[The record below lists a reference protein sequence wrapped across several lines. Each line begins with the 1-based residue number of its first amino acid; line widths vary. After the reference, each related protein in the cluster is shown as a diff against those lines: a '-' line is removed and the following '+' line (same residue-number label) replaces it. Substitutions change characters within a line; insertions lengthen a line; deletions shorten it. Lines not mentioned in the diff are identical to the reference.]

1 MEKVDTETLRV
12 KPHKMTVDQK
22 MKDLFHHFPKPD
34 HSKPHI
40 VTLDKPW
47 LYRVWDINQKF
58 LFLKNNMLVAAPK
71 DGNSPDY
78 LVAIT
83 PNTANHENKFPIF
96 LGTQDGAQTL
106 SCGESGGQP
115 QLTLEGKAI
124 MDLYNDG
131 KEHKNFTFFC
141 IIGSSTETGS
151 FESAAFPGW
160 FLSTSPEPNQPIRL
174 SRQGGTEITQFYF
187 EKVKGDQ
194 EEREEMGE
202 AEMMKPHKTV
212 QQEMNDLFNHFK
224 KLPPGTVVIHK
235 LPGPWYFKIW
245 DINQK
250 YLLLVG
256 DRLLSAPR
264 NSNSPEGLIAVIP
277 NQAIGKKDDRTF
289 AIFMGNEDGE
299 RTLSCVEVGGQPQI
313 KLAGEKIMD
322 LYNNKK
328 EESKNFSFLCKTGSG
343 KETGSF
349 ESVAFPGWFLSTSPE
364 PNKPIGLSQQGG
376 AEITEFFMEKT
387 NKGA

>member
-1 MEKVDTETLRV
+1 MEKT
-12 KPHKMTVDQK
+12 
-22 MKDLFHHFPKPD
+22 
-34 HSKPHI
+34 
-40 VTLDKPW
+40 
-47 LYRVWDINQKF
+47 
-58 LFLKNNMLVAAPK
+58 
-71 DGNSPDY
+71 
-78 LVAIT
+78 
-83 PNTANHENKFPIF
+83 
-96 LGTQDGAQTL
+96 
-106 SCGESGGQP
+106 
-115 QLTLEGKAI
+115 
-124 MDLYNDG
+124 
-131 KEHKNFTFFC
+131 
-141 IIGSSTETGS
+141 
-151 FESAAFPGW
+151 
-160 FLSTSPEPNQPIRL
+160 
-174 SRQGGTEITQFYF
+174 
-187 EKVKGDQ
+187 
-194 EEREEMGE
+194 GE

-224 KLPPGTVVIHK
+224 EPPPGTVVTQA
-235 LPGPWYFKIW
+235 LPDPWYFKIW

-264 NSNSPEGLIAVIP
+264 NSNSPGNSSYHASQFLHPRWLAVLKWNSGLIAVIP
-277 NQAIGKKDDRTF
+277 NQAIGIKDERTS
-289 AIFMGNEDGE
+289 AIFMGNEDGQ
-299 RTLSCVEVGGQPQI
+299 RTLSCVEDGGQPRL